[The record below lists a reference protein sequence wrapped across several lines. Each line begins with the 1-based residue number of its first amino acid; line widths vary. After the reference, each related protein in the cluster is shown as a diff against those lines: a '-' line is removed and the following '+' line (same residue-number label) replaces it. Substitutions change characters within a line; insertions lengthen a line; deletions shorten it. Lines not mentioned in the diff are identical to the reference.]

1 MTVMYLGLRLRN
13 AKVAPHNILFLTG
26 TRADFGKLLPLI
38 QAVEAHHNFNC
49 RIFCTGMHQLKLYGN
64 TANEVMKYNFTY
76 VYHHINQ
83 RIGEPMEMILANTI
97 SGLSRYIEE
106 HPCDMIVV
114 HGDRVEALA
123 GAIVGMIKNVI
134 VSHIEGGERSGTVD
148 EMLRHAVSKLSHY
161 HFVANEEAASRVRQM
176 GEAPEKVY
184 VIGSPDIDVMRS
196 ENLPSLDTVKKYY
209 EIDFD
214 NYAIAMFHPVTTE
227 LNHMEEN
234 AEKFVKAL
242 LQDDHN
248 YIVIYPNNDE
258 GTNYILDAYKQ
269 LEGNDRFRIYPSIK
283 FERFLVLLKYAQ
295 FCIGNSSAGMREAPF
310 YAVPTVNIGTRQQNR
325 FIHSSIINCD
335 YETKDILAGIADIK
349 KVSKNDVSSYF
360 GKGDSAQG
368 FMNAIAAPS
377 FWQTKS
383 QKQFFDMPSALKVI
397 A

>member
-1 MTVMYLGLRLRN
+1 MEQR
-13 AKVAPHNILFLTG
+13 NILFLTG

-38 QAVEAHHNFNC
+38 QAVEAHPDLNC

-64 TANEVMKYNFTY
+64 TANEVMKYNFSH
-76 VYHHINQ
+76 VHHYINQ

-161 HFVANEEAASRVRQM
+161 HFVANEEAAARVRQM
-176 GEAPEKVY
+176 GEVPEKVY

-196 ENLPSLDTVKKYY
+196 ANLPALDTVKEYY
-209 EIDFD
+209 EIDF
-214 NYAIAMFHPVTTE
+214 NSYAIAMFHPVTTE
-227 LNHMEEN
+227 QDQMEEN
-234 AEKFVKAL
+234 AEKFVQAL
-242 LQDDHN
+242 LEDNHN
-248 YIVIYPNNDE
+248 YVVIYPNNDE
-258 GTNYILDAYKQ
+258 GTGYILDAYKR
-269 LEGNDRFRIYPSIK
+269 LENNERFRIYPSIK
-283 FERFLVLLKYAQ
+283 FERFLVLLKNAQ

-310 YAVPTVNIGTRQQNR
+310 YAIPTVNIGTRQQNR
-325 FIHSSIINCD
+325 FIHSSIINCG
-335 YETKDILAGIADIK
+335 YETNDILDAIASTKTIGR
-349 KVSKNDVSSYF
+349 SDVSSYF
-360 GKGDSAQG
+360 GKGDSADG
-368 FMNAIAAPS
+368 FMKAIAAPS

-383 QKQFFDMPSALKVI
+383 QKQFFDIPAALKII

>member
-1 MTVMYLGLRLRN
+1 MEQR
-13 AKVAPHNILFLTG
+13 NILFLTG

-38 QAVEAHHNFNC
+38 QAVEAHPNFNC

-64 TANEVMKYNFTY
+64 TANEVMKYNFTH
-76 VYHHINQ
+76 VHHHINQ

-161 HFVANEEAASRVRQM
+161 HFVANEEAAARVRQM
-176 GEAPEKVY
+176 GEAPEKVH

-196 ENLPSLDTVKKYY
+196 KNLPSLDSVKNYY

-214 NYAIAMFHPVTTE
+214 SYAIAMFHPVTTE
-227 LNHMEEN
+227 LDQMEEN
-234 AEKFVKAL
+234 AEKFVQAL
-242 LQDDHN
+242 LEDSHN
-248 YIVIYPNNDE
+248 YVVIYPNNDE
-258 GTNYILDAYKQ
+258 GTGYILDAYKK
-269 LEGNDRFRIYPSIK
+269 LENNKRFKIYPSIK
-283 FERFLVLLKYAQ
+283 FERFLVLLKNAS

-310 YAVPTVNIGTRQQNR
+310 YAIPTVNIGTRQHNR
-325 FIHSSIINCD
+325 FTHSSILNCG
-335 YETKDILAGIADIK
+335 YETKDILKAIAGTEKVTKGDI
-349 KVSKNDVSSYF
+349 SSYF
-360 GKGDSAQG
+360 GKGDSADG
-368 FMNAIAAPS
+368 FMKTIADPF
-377 FWQTKS
+377 FWDTKS
-383 QKQFFDMPSALKVI
+383 QKQFFDIPSALKII